1 MMKDQHINQ
10 TIAQR
15 LRAARVAQGLSLAQL
30 SERTAGA
37 LSKSRIGNYEQ
48 GIRRMG
54 IEQAITL
61 AKALGTVSAAHLLA
75 IDEEELVLSP
85 EEQRLLA
92 AFRAADAAGRARLL
106 ELSQAGTD
114 VPVAAAQS

>member
-1 MMKDQHINQ
+1 MKDQTIDQ

-15 LRAARVAQGLSLAQL
+15 LRAARNAQNLSLAQL

-54 IEQAITL
+54 IEQAIIL
-61 AKALGTVSAAHLLA
+61 AKALGTVSPAYLLGL
-75 IDEEELVLSP
+75 DDQELGLSP
-85 EEQRLLA
+85 EEQRLIA
-92 AFRAADAAGRARLL
+92 AFRATDDAGRARLL
-106 ELSQAGTD
+106 ELSQAASHP
-114 VPVAAAQS
+114 PVQS